1 MKTRTVRDL
10 MVPLSEY
17 ATVSK
22 DASLKEALKS
32 LENKNMCYG
41 DGPYRHCSLVVVNK
55 DGHAVGRLSQVD
67 IMRALEPGYGDLGD
81 VRWVERSR
89 LSEKMLIAIRE
100 QFNLWEQPVE
110 SMRETMETVKVS
122 EIMQVPSE
130 GEFVDESDTLNVAM
144 HRIVMGSHH
153 SLLVTKE
160 RKIVGILRS
169 TDAFNALYDM
179 IFASE
184 QSAG

>member
-1 MKTRTVRDL
+1 

-22 DASLKEALKS
+22 DATLKEALRS
-32 LENKNMCYG
+32 LENKKMCYG
-41 DGPYRHCSLVVVNK
+41 DAPYRHCSLVVVNK
-55 DGHAVGRLSQVD
+55 KGNAVGRLSQID
-67 IMRALEPGYGDLGD
+67 IMRALEPGYSNLGD
-81 VRWVERSR
+81 VRWMERSQ
-89 LSEKMLIAIRE
+89 LSERMLITIRE

-110 SMRETMETVKVS
+110 SMRETMEKVKVS

-153 SLLVTKE
+153 SLLVTKN
-160 RKIVGILRS
+160 RKIVGILRA

-179 IFASE
+179 IFTTE
-184 QSAG
+184 

>member
-1 MKTRTVRDL
+1 MKTKKVKDL
-10 MVPLSEY
+10 MVPVSDY

-22 DASLKEALKS
+22 EATLKEALKA
-32 LENKNMCYG
+32 LENENMCYG
-41 DGPYRHCSLVVVNK
+41 DGPYRHCSLVVVNN
-55 DGHAVGRLSQVD
+55 DGHVVGRLSQVD
-67 IMRALEPGYGDLGD
+67 IMRALEPGYGNLGD
-81 VRWVERSR
+81 VRWMERSR
-89 LSEKMLIAIRE
+89 LSERMLIAIRE

-110 SMRETMETVKVS
+110 SMRETMEKVKVY

-160 RKIVGILRS
+160 RKIVGILRA

-179 IFASE
+179 IFAKE
-184 QSAG
+184 

>member
-1 MKTRTVRDL
+1 MKTKTVGTL

-22 DASLKEALKS
+22 DATVKEALRS
-32 LENKNMCYG
+32 LENKNMSYG
-41 DGPYRHCSLVVVNK
+41 DGPYRHSSLVVVNK
-55 DGHAVGRLSQVD
+55 DGHAVGRVSQVD
-67 IMRALEPGYGDLGD
+67 IMRALEPGYSQLGD
-81 VRWVERSR
+81 SRWIERSR
-89 LSEKMLIAIRE
+89 LSERMLISIRE
-100 QFNLWEQPVE
+100 QFSLWEQPVQKL
-110 SMRETMETVKVS
+110 RQTMENVRVS

-153 SLLVTKE
+153 SLLVTRN

-179 IFASE
+179 IF
-184 QSAG
+184 SAD